1 MSRSVARSVARNVA
15 NDITSRFGGTVGF
28 ALSDLYA
35 SGESGSAIDLTSTSN
50 LFQDAARSTP
60 VASDSDP
67 VGGVT
72 DQSGNGADASQ
83 STSTARPL
91 WDATN
96 SRVVLDGADD
106 ALNITLPAI
115 SGGQIAIITSDGM
128 WVEDFDFAGGTFTV
142 GGSNDDYTND
152 NGAIRGILNVIG
164 LNFYAL
170 VIIDRAL
177 TAGEIVSLLSLY
189 SSCPGQ
195 FTLGTES
202 LNDTG
207 FDDAG
212 EWSAGANWTVASS
225 KASGDGGTGYLQNS
239 ATVTANE
246 NYLIELE
253 VVAYTSGAVQPYSA
267 NEIGTYTNTIGVF
280 RTAGIANSDFIRF
293 RGASFLGEMDNVSA
307 KRIISP

>member
-1 MSRSVARSVARNVA
+1 MLGQVGAMGSG
-15 NDITSRFGGTVGF
+15 FGRLGGIKGNAGATF

-72 DQSGNGADASQ
+72 DQSGNGAHASQ

-115 SGGQIAIITSDGM
+115 SGGQIAIVTSDGM
-128 WVEDFDFAGGTFTV
+128 WVEDFDYAGGTFTV
-142 GGSNDDYTND
+142 GGSDDNYTTD

-177 TAGEIVSLLSLY
+177 TAGEIASLLSLY
-189 SSCPGQ
+189 ASCPGQ
-195 FTLGTES
+195 FTLSAEVFT
-202 LNDTG
+202 DPG

-212 EWSAGANWTVASS
+212 EWSTSANWTVASS
-225 KASGDGGTGYLQNS
+225 KAASDGGTGYLQN
-239 ATVTANE
+239 AAVTTIGYD
-246 NYLIELE
+246 YLMTIE
-253 VVAYTSGAVQPYSA
+253 VTSFTSGFLQACDPNVLYNYPQSTGNHRAAFPA
-267 NEIGTYTNTIGVF
+267 TGTNIRYRGV
-280 RTAGIANSDFIRF
+280 SL
-293 RGASFLGEMDNVSA
+293 LGEIDNASA